1 MKKTLAVVLGAGA
14 LAFASAPVMADD
26 HVQPKRV
33 SLKLEQ
39 DPYAQPVYVAPAGG
53 EVETYTT
60 LNTNLLV
67 GGAVVFGAS
76 YGGAVL
82 AASQS
87 DNEAFDRLYVPI
99 AGPWLAMG
107 EYGDC
112 NIENEACDDET
123 TTKVLLA
130 ADGVFQ
136 AAGAAMMVGSVL
148 FPKTVTRNSAPVVA
162 MKHVQPVKVG
172 SGRGFAFST
181 TW

>member
-1 MKKTLAVVLGAGA
+1 MKKSIGVVLGAAVLA
-14 LAFASAPVMADD
+14 LASTPVMADD
-26 HVQPKRV
+26 NVQPKRV

-39 DPYAQPVYVAPAGG
+39 DPYAQPTYVAPAGA

-76 YGGAVL
+76 YGGAVI

-99 AGPWLAMG
+99 AGPWLAMS

-148 FPKTVTRNSAPVVA
+148 FPKTVTRSAPAVA